1 MCFKRN
7 EKRLFLSC
15 KKKKFEFRTYLVE
28 SVDGGSFRMN
38 DFESTNTMQKFP
50 CEIYFKMK
58 AKKLA
63 YWEKRNLAIP
73 ASKTPFYENA
83 KLFWSS

>member
-1 MCFKRN
+1 M
-7 EKRLFLSC
+7 SC
-15 KKKKFEFRTYLVE
+15 KKKFEFRTYLVE
-28 SVDGGSFRMN
+28 SVDGSSFRMN

-63 YWEKRNLAIP
+63 YEGKKELGNL
-73 ASKTPFYENA
+73 ASKTSF
-83 KLFWSS
+83 